1 MNDPLENYSDLD
13 PYEQDIL
20 EQKLL
25 AKAFNNSF
33 NIITKRKSIQ
43 EVVEETGGL
52 ILAHDPMKKL
62 KIKELN
68 NMVDFFIEKEYYER
82 CAEVVKL
89 IKKVK
94 AKNEREHKKN
104 STKEFN
110 TIFNNALR
118 GTKESKDT
126 DS

>member
-1 MNDPLENYSDLD
+1 MNDPLENYSNWD

-68 NMVDFFIEKEYYER
+68 NMIDFFIEKEYYER

-94 AKNEREHKKN
+94 AKNEREYKKN

-118 GTKESKDT
+118 GTKESKNT